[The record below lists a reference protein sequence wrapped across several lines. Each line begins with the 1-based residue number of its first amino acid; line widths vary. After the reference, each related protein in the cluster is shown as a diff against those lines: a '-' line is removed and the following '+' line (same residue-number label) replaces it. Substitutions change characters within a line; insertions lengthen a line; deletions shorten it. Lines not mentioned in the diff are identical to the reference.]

1 MQYTGIDPLIRILV
15 PPFLSPSALDPYG
28 EPNASSFSI
37 LT

>member
-15 PPFLSPSALDPYG
+15 PPFLSPSALDPYSK
-28 EPNASSFSI
+28 PNAPGIST

>member
-1 MQYTGIDPLIRILV
+1 MQYRTDPLTRILV

-28 EPNASSFSI
+28 EPSASGFST